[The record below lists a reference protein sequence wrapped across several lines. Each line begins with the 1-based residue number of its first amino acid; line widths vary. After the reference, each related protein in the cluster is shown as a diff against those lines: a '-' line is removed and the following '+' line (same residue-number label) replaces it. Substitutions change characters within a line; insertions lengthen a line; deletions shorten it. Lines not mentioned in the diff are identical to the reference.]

1 MKKCFDKRKW
11 SSAVISGF
19 SYSIEVID
27 MYSNIFR
34 YPSCLVFEKLIFS
47 RVTFMEKMNKY

>member
-34 YPSCLVFEKLIFS
+34 YPSCLVVEKI
-47 RVTFMEKMNKY
+47 NIQ

>member
-1 MKKCFDKRKW
+1 MVLT
-11 SSAVISGF
+11 AVISGF

-34 YPSCLVFEKLIFS
+34 YLSCLVFEKLIFS
-47 RVTFMEKMNKY
+47 RVTLMDKINKY